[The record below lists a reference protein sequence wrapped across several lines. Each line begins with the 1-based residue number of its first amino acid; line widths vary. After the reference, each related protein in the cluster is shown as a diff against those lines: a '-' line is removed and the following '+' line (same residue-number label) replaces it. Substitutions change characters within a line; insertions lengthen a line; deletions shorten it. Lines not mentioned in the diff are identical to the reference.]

1 MNSPAVNAAIEA
13 LALAILAAYA
23 GEAEKESKRL
33 GFIAWKK
40 NGIEQRLR
48 YHGGPDYKKAQIEA
62 GAARNRAGFA
72 KFHAAEAR
80 RAYTRA
86 AGSLGL

>member
-1 MNSPAVNAAIEA
+1 MNRTPANAAIEA

-23 GEAEKESKRL
+23 GAAEKESKRL

-40 NGIEQRLR
+40 NGAEQRLR
-48 YHGGPDYKKAQIEA
+48 WHGGPDYKKAQIEA

-80 RAYTRA
+80 RAYARA
-86 AGSLGL
+86 GGAL